1 MAARTDRRTHRYHRG
16 MRRAQ
21 IRTRRTKDVTMTQAI
36 NLIVLA
42 IMTLAHVVMAFIGFI
57 DRVLSAQ
64 MTSAG
69 IPPHVQLI
77 VLVGAAGVL
86 VIFAIR
92 ALGGVFAGLIIVLL
106 VLLLLY
112 KVFPGMDG
120 TMGSQVFPFR

>member
-1 MAARTDRRTHRYHRG
+1 
-16 MRRAQ
+16 
-21 IRTRRTKDVTMTQAI
+21 MTQAI

-57 DRVLSAQ
+57 DRFLAAQ

-69 IPPHVQLI
+69 IPPNVQLI
-77 VLVGAAGVL
+77 VLVAAAVVL